1 VIGGDVLMNDAST
14 LSAGDGG
21 AGTLSINGN
30 LQLGSKTTSAFELG
44 QAYTP
49 GGALNDLINV
59 AGDLQLDGT
68 LDVTTSQ
75 GGNFGP
81 GVYRI
86 YNYGGTLDNQTLE
99 LGAIPNSQDKS
110 NIFVQTSIDKQV
122 NLVNAN
128 GVTLQFW
135 DGATVNQ
142 SHGASGIEGD
152 SKIDGGDGKWMA
164 IGSQGDNNWTTATG
178 EGNALGHRSP
188 SPSSPPKA
196 VPLPWI
202 TPREKL
208 TSPEHSLMPM
218 AMSLKAMR
226 LTRMPPRKTRPTQAR
241 RRGLANCWCA
251 LALVARG
258 KTIPRPLSPLS
269 ARPVLLTS

>member
-1 VIGGDVLMNDAST
+1 M
-14 LSAGDGG
+14 
-21 AGTLSINGN
+21 
-30 LQLGSKTTSAFELG
+30 
-44 QAYTP
+44 
-49 GGALNDLINV
+49 
-59 AGDLQLDGT
+59 
-68 LDVTTSQ
+68 
-75 GGNFGP
+75 
-81 GVYRI
+81 
-86 YNYGGTLDNQTLE
+86 
-99 LGAIPNSQDKS
+99 
-110 NIFVQTSIDKQV
+110 
-122 NLVNAN
+122 NAN

-178 EGNALGHRSP
+178 EGNAPWAQKSF
-188 SPSSPPKA
+188 A
-196 VPLPWI
+196 VFTTKGGTVTVDNAAGEVNFSGAQFDADGYVVKGDALNAYA
-202 TPREKL
+202 TTE
-208 TSPEHSLMPM
+208 
-218 AMSLKAMR
+218 
-226 LTRMPPRKTRPTQAR
+226 KTRPTQAR